1 MRYWVHLHLQHKSLA
16 SWFPLVKKPESGTTR
31 ILIIAVFFIHGDYYI
46 TGADC
51 NMFCLVDT
59 PIIKTWKWSNQVF
72 SCCLAGGS
80 RAEERECWP
89 CDRHQ
94 AGVSWRR
101 NIRQTKNKLVLWDC
115 RSGSEERLRFSLVC
129 SSMQTRYSSS
139 SNFLRSKIIKAKS
152 VNSTGENHWFTFLQD
167 CRKVQWK
174 AWRKANI
181 WGTSGVQVSLCFQ
194 ALRQCEHHPRE
205 AIQTDSWEQGSRNSW
220 HTPSLICEQQKIA
233 ENN

>member
-1 MRYWVHLHLQHKSLA
+1 MEVVKSSLLML
-16 SWFPLVKKPESGTTR
+16 P
-31 ILIIAVFFIHGDYYI
+31 
-46 TGADC
+46 
-51 NMFCLVDT
+51 CL
-59 PIIKTWKWSNQVF
+59 W
-72 SCCLAGGS
+72 LS